1 MSIEIGL
8 QLFSARNA
16 FIEDRSGTLRTIAEI
31 GYKHIEVPV
40 DFSGLDLFGTGELA
54 AADLHRM
61 AETAGLDIVA
71 THALMTDDGQLEQ
84 VIAYNGA
91 IGCARVV
98 IPIAFF
104 RNAEETQR
112 FGDRLNR
119 LGQRLSE
126 NGMKLYYHNHFHEF
140 QLFQER
146 SVLDILLAETDP
158 ELVGIELDTYWALRA
173 GIDPAALL
181 RRLGSRCELVHQKDL
196 PATAAPVN
204 LFDVIDGQAEIS
216 QDTLMRFG
224 GAANFTE
231 IGEGTMD
238 IAGIVRAAAAYTDA
252 QYFIVEQDA
261 TSRSELE
268 SIASSYRALSGILAN
283 IQM

>member
-16 FIEDRSGTLRTIAEI
+16 FIGDQPGTLRAIAEI

-61 AETAGLDIVA
+61 AEAAGLDIVA
-71 THALMTDDGQLEQ
+71 THVLMTDDGQLEQ
-84 VIAYNGA
+84 MIAYNRA
-91 IGCARVV
+91 IGCSRVV

-104 RNAEETQR
+104 RSAEETLR
-112 FGDRLNR
+112 FGGRLNR
-119 LGQRLSE
+119 MGKVLCE

-140 QLFQER
+140 QQFQGR
-146 SVLDILLAETDP
+146 SVLDILLDETDP

-173 GIDPAALL
+173 GVEPAALL
-181 RRLGSRCELVHQKDL
+181 QRLGSRCGLVHQKDL
-196 PATAAPVN
+196 PASAAPVN
-204 LFDVIDGQAEIS
+204 LFEVIDGQGEID

-238 IAGIVRAAAAYTDA
+238 VAGIVRAAAAHTDV

-268 SIASSYRALSGILAN
+268 SIAISYRALSRILAN
-283 IQM
+283 DQM